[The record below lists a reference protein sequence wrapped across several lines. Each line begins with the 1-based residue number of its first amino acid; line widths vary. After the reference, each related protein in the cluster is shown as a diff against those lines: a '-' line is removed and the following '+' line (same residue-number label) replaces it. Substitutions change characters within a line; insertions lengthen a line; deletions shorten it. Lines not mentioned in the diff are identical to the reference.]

1 MKKEKLINKTNTM
14 AGKFYGLIDTFALW
28 WKSKG
33 HDDCFTDLLKVEPNM
48 HVGEDIFEHPVVGA
62 YTEEQREAVH
72 NKPSVVCEGHID
84 TTKEKVAKFLKKLF
98 GSNKPVFVD
107 DNI

>member
-1 MKKEKLINKTNTM
+1 MKNDKLINKTNTQV
-14 AGKFYGLIDTFALW
+14 GKFYGLIDTFALW
-28 WKSKG
+28 WKSRG
-33 HDDCFTDLLKVEPNM
+33 HDDCITDLLKVEPNM
-48 HVGEDIFEHPVVGA
+48 HVGKDIFEHPVAGA
-62 YTEEQREAVH
+62 YSMEQMEAVH
-72 NKPSVVCEGHID
+72 NKPSVVYEGHID

>member
-1 MKKEKLINKTNTM
+1 MVVVVSVGFCIVPYIFKKRGKLCSEN
-14 AGKFYGLIDTFALW
+14 
-28 WKSKG
+28 
-33 HDDCFTDLLKVEPNM
+33 HLLKVEPNM
-48 HVGEDIFEHPVVGA
+48 HVGEDIFEHPVAGA
-62 YTEEQREAVH
+62 YSMEQREAVH

-98 GSNKPVFVD
+98 GSKKPVFVD